1 MWCSWVLLL
10 HLLLLLLLMLLL
22 WLLLWLLLLCL
33 MLLLRD
39 VLFRHGVYARLT
51 LFILMI
57 LRIYV
62 RLVSIVIVVNCRI

>member
-51 LFILMI
+51 FFI

-62 RLVSIVIVVNCRI
+62 RHVSIVIVVNCRI